1 MKRNFRILL
10 TVLLAVL
17 CLTGCA
23 SDIFL
28 DEVIPE
34 LIDITTQ
41 YPHVEKVTVT
51 NGATGESIEYTDPDM
66 QDNIRMMFEGVQCT
80 RKKGNGVAA
89 DEPLFTVTFHALD
102 GDTVIYVL
110 SDSYYEIGEYT
121 YKAITFGVDLVYLES
136 LFAEN

>member
-1 MKRNFRILL
+1 MKRNFGILL
-10 TVLLAVL
+10 TILLAAF
-17 CLTGCA
+17 CFAGCA

-34 LIDITTQ
+34 LMDMTTQ
-41 YPHVEKVTVT
+41 YPHVEKVTVV
-51 NGATGESIEYTDPDM
+51 NGATGESIEYTDPEM

-89 DEPLFTVTFHALD
+89 DEPLFTVTFHAVD

-110 SDSYYEIGEYT
+110 SGSSYVIGEYT
-121 YKAITFGVDLVYLES
+121 YKAITFGVDTVYLEN

>member
-17 CLTGCA
+17 CLAGCA

-51 NGATGESIEYTDPDM
+51 NGATG
-66 QDNIRMMFEGVQCT
+66 
-80 RKKGNGVAA
+80 
-89 DEPLFTVTFHALD
+89 
-102 GDTVIYVL
+102 
-110 SDSYYEIGEYT
+110 
-121 YKAITFGVDLVYLES
+121 
-136 LFAEN
+136 

>member
-41 YPHVEKVTVT
+41 YPHVEKVTVV
-51 NGATGESIEYTDPDM
+51 NNATGAGIEYTDPEM
-66 QDNIRMMFEGVQCT
+66 QDNIRMLFEGVQCT
-80 RKKGNGVAA
+80 RKKGSVTA

-121 YKAITFGVDLVYLES
+121 YKAITFGVDLVYLEN